1 MSHSTCPLLCIPT
14 KHASD
19 LDFVQVDFLTWWPC
33 LMTSWLGYSDT
44 FPVMLLFYINKLAF
58 LVYISRFWGKC
69 LGPKDQTQGGCTELQ
84 LLREGWEPLVL
95 IFCCIG
101 VAGHEGERPGWKLI
115 GEFLTQ
121 CCEVSSGLKHCQ
133 RLTHSLEKKPQGGE
147 WPPEGENKGELRF
160 ISYQI
165 NLRWLALGYFPQAEL
180 GQRAIQLSQQSA
192 GWEVWPLIPCF
203 PGEVIY

>member
-1 MSHSTCPLLCIPT
+1 MSHSTSPLLCIPT
-14 KHASD
+14 KHASN
-19 LDFVQVDFLTWWPC
+19 LDFVQGDFLTWWPR

-44 FPVMLLFYINKLAF
+44 FPVMLLFCINKLAF
-58 LVYISRFWGKC
+58 WVYISRFWGKC

-121 CCEVSSGLKHCQ
+121 CSEVSSGLKHCQ
-133 RLTHSLEKKPQGGE
+133 RLTHSLEKKPQGRE
-147 WPPEGENKGELRF
+147 WPPEGENKGELGF
-160 ISYQI
+160 VSYQI
-165 NLRWLALGYFPQAEL
+165 NLRWLVLGYFPQVNWDKGPSSWATR
-180 GQRAIQLSQQSA
+180 GQGERFWS
-192 GWEVWPLIPCF
+192 LIPCF